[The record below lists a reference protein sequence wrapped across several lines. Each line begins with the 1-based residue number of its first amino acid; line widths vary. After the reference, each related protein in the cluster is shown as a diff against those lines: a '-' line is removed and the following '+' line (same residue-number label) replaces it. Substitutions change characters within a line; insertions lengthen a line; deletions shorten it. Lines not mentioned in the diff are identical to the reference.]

1 MANYS
6 KHLLSGSV
14 GGRAINIGDLNTTP
28 FAVVHETGVSDTVL
42 DEIWLYANNTS
53 STAAKLTLQFGG
65 VTLPND
71 LIELTID
78 AESGLVLVIPGL
90 ILTGDGTTGR
100 EVVAFTDIGAG
111 GAINIT
117 GYVNRI
123 S

>member
-1 MANYS
+1 
-6 KHLLSGSV
+6 
-14 GGRAINIGDLNTTP
+14 
-28 FAVVHETGVSDTVL
+28 
-42 DEIWLYANNTS
+42 
-53 STAAKLTLQFGG
+53 
-65 VTLPND
+65 LPND

-100 EVVAFTDIGAG
+100 QVVAFTDIGAG